1 MIRRDLRTV
10 RALAAGLAAGLPG
23 GDAAATIRLL
33 EVNGPLWQL
42 RVNCLQYCR
51 IVHAHHHHES
61 VLLFPRLRQSN
72 PALGPVVDKL
82 EADHAAVSDLLDDVS
97 VAATELA
104 GQEEPAAREQL
115 ISALADLSAVLLAHL
130 DYEEEQISGT
140 LRSWTSWGF
149 W

>member
-1 MIRRDLRTV
+1 MTRELPPNPRGEALVRELRWVHDMIRRDLRTV

-61 VLLFPRLRQSN
+61 VHRPG
-72 PALGPVVDKL
+72 PA
-82 EADHAAVSDLLDDVS
+82 ADVGAI
-97 VAATELA
+97 A
-104 GQEEPAAREQL
+104 GQRLDPDRIREQ
-115 ISALADLSAVLLAHL
+115 
-130 DYEEEQISGT
+130 
-140 LRSWTSWGF
+140 
-149 W
+149 